1 MVPVAYGSSHL
12 WELCSLKFQLQF
24 KQGFTNVV
32 ITRAGSLWEWSQG
45 ELWLKS
51 VCESLSKLQWA
62 RKVFQQ
68 RHLAVEFDIW
78 VSLKHFTPFPLT
90 QSWFLYFSDST
101 DPAPTQH
108 WIGRWGGGGGI
119 RKLMLDSNKIEQ
131 ALQYR
136 KVSFS
141 KSLST
146 TSVIHCSSCKMVKI
160 LVQIMDNVQ
169 NVTSIFQTVFQLFS
183 SLYPG
188 TTQSLTIY
196 I

>member
-1 MVPVAYGSSHL
+1 MR
-12 WELCSLKFQLQF
+12 
-24 KQGFTNVV
+24 VV
-32 ITRAGSLWEWSQG
+32 SRRALTEVSLWVTEQATMG
-45 ELWLKS
+45 KKS
-51 VCESLSKLQWA
+51 VSTETLGSRIRYLSVFETFHPLPPETKLISL
-62 RKVFQQ
+62 
-68 RHLAVEFDIW
+68 
-78 VSLKHFTPFPLT
+78 
-90 QSWFLYFSDST
+90 FLRQHRPST
-101 DPAPTQH
+101 YTTLN
-108 WIGRWGGGGGI
+108 WGTGGGI

-131 ALQYR
+131 ALQYQ

>member
-1 MVPVAYGSSHL
+1 MR
-12 WELCSLKFQLQF
+12 
-24 KQGFTNVV
+24 VV
-32 ITRAGSLWEWSQG
+32 SRRALTEVSLWVTEQATMG
-45 ELWLKS
+45 KKS
-51 VCESLSKLQWA
+51 VSTETLGSRIRYLSVFETFHPLPPDTKLISL
-62 RKVFQQ
+62 
-68 RHLAVEFDIW
+68 
-78 VSLKHFTPFPLT
+78 
-90 QSWFLYFSDST
+90 FLRQHRPST
-101 DPAPTQH
+101 YTTLN
-108 WIGRWGGGGGI
+108 WGMGGGGGI